1 MRRIKRITL
10 FLVAAIF
17 LNLAGCLPMNEEQ
30 IAKQAQKHYAQVIQP
45 TKVPKEGT
53 LKDKAGAKRN
63 LADEQILHL
72 SGRDF
77 FYIDPATAYD
87 FEWIMINQLFIGLTR
102 QDPETQEF
110 LPAMATSWEVSSD
123 GLTWTF
129 TLREGVPWVA
139 YDGATGQVSEVK
151 DDQGN
156 TRIVTAADF
165 KAGMLRV
172 LDPATYSGNAFLL
185 FNIVGAQNYFTY
197 NGSAAGVGIQTPS
210 DTELVI
216 QLSQPESDLDA
227 LAELAIFSAYPSW
240 VDYAPN
246 ALQYFYGPYAIKEYN
261 SSEKMVLVRNPFW
274 PDAKEL
280 LQPVLEEINFNL
292 QTDQDAIT
300 AFKRGEIDAVNVY
313 AEEYASIKD
322 DPDLKDKFQVSP
334 GSCGYYLVFVNSD
347 TAPLNDPQNRQAIA
361 AAIDKEK
368 INQALFNGTGYA
380 LNQYAPP
387 FIRGTEDF
395 DEKIGISYEPENA
408 KNRFVD
414 QSPTGTALTLI
425 TADSSNYLAMAES
438 IKEDLEK
445 NLDVT
450 VPIDSYSWSDYMS
463 SVRYNYY
470 TGAMYLMG
478 YCLDF
483 GDAQNLWDRWLD
495 TDFFPDVA
503 NMRWSNA
510 DFSDALLKAKAAVN
524 LNERVQHYQQAEEII
539 LNQDTVI
546 VPLVWSSQIW
556 LVNPKLDAS
565 FPVLYPQLEN
575 WAFLK

>member
-1 MRRIKRITL
+1 MRTIKRAPLLLI
-10 FLVAAIF
+10 AAIF
-17 LNLAGCLPMNEEQ
+17 LNLVGCLPMSEEQ
-30 IAKQAQKHYAQVIQP
+30 IAKQAQNRYQKITQP
-45 TKVPKEGT
+45 TPVAESKEKSGKT
-53 LKDKAGAKRN
+53 RN
-63 LADEQILHL
+63 ANDLADEQILRL

-110 LPAMATSWEVSSD
+110 LPAMATGWEVSSD

-129 TLREGVPWVA
+129 TLRAGVPWVA

-156 TRIVTAADF
+156 PRTVTAADF
-165 KAGMLRV
+165 KTGILRV

-216 QLSQPESDLDA
+216 QLSQPEADLDA
-227 LAELAIFSAYPSW
+227 IAELAIFSAYPSW

-246 ALQYFYGPYAIKEYN
+246 ALQYFYGPYAVKEYN
-261 SSEKMVLVRNPFW
+261 SSEKMILVRNPFW
-274 PDAKEL
+274 PDAKDL
-280 LQPVLEEINFNL
+280 LQPVLEEIDFNL
-292 QTDQDAIT
+292 QGDQDAIT

-313 AEEYASIKD
+313 ADEYASIKD
-322 DPDLKDKFQVSP
+322 DPDLKAKFQFSP

-347 TAPLNDPQNRQAIA
+347 TAPLSDPQNRQAIA

-368 INQALFNGTGYA
+368 INQTLFSGTGYT

-387 FIRGTEDF
+387 FMRGAEDF
-395 DEKIGISYEPENA
+395 GEKVGIPYDPENA

-414 QSPTGTALTLI
+414 QGPTGTALTLI

-438 IKEDLEK
+438 IKQDLEN
-445 NLDVT
+445 NLGVT
-450 VPIDSYSWSDYMS
+450 VSIDSYSWSDYMS
-463 SVRYNYY
+463 SVKYNYY
-470 TGAMYLMG
+470 TGTMYLMG

-483 GDAQNLWDRWLD
+483 ADAQNLWDRWLD
-495 TDFFPDVA
+495 ADFFADVA
-503 NMRWSNA
+503 NMRWSNP
-510 DFSDALLKAKAAVN
+510 DFSDALLKAKAAID
-524 LNERVQHYQQAEEII
+524 LNERVQHYQQVEEII